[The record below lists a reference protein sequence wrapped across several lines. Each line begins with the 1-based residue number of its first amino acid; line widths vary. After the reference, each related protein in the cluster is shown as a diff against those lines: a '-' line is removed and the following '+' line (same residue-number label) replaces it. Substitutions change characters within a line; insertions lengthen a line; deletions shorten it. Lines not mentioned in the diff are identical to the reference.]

1 MAMKNIVYEVP
12 RNDKEIFVEP
22 SIDRIPDL
30 VLTNRGKMLDYR
42 FRIAG
47 IPFQTLRDKT
57 RSDIVYKSLCY
68 TRGIKSLFCENQ
80 QGVNLYVR
88 NRSQNGLLCQQ
99 GDDKSYARGMILD
112 YEAIKNIPII
122 QTGHEPVF
130 YYPGIWIKNHLVHY
144 ISEKLKG
151 LSVNMIV
158 DNDACNTGFMYM
170 PDLSQEPAVVQKV
183 MLVEGKYKMA
193 YEEIEFDDV
202 RVLMQFR
209 EEVLALFKN
218 NASCQKAKMT
228 NECIQ
233 TLFEEFMDAVIRYYN
248 RGCVDMAGLLTAA
261 RCALE
266 KEFQVDNLEVP
277 VSWICDTDGFYYFL
291 LHIIYDSIR
300 FAGIYNDKLAEYRH
314 NHKIRSKANPLPD
327 LMIMENLIEIPFWV
341 WKTGGIRSKCFVLNE
356 KESIKVTD
364 GSDSL
369 VTLGKNEEV
378 IQHISRLKALVNA
391 GIKLRPRA
399 ITTSMFSRL
408 LFSDVFIHGIGG
420 AKYDIITDEII
431 KEYFG
436 VEPPTFVTISAALF
450 LPLEAFDLD
459 IGDLQRRQHDLKDM
473 RYNPERYASK
483 EIQRDMGFMQKVE
496 EKQALVREMTGCS
509 KNDKKRYFNRIKELN
524 SLIFLRIHD
533 EVLREQEKVRVL
545 HNKLMYNEVVKFR
558 EYPIYLYPMPLL
570 QEYFLNVF
578 SGA

>member
-1 MAMKNIVYEVP
+1 MKNIVYKVP
-12 RNDKEIFVEP
+12 GNDKEMFVEP

-30 VLTNRGKMLDYR
+30 VLTNRGKILDYR

-47 IPFQTLRDKT
+47 IPFQTLRDET
-57 RSDIVYKSLCY
+57 RKDIIYKSICY

-88 NRSQNGLLCQQ
+88 NRSQNGLLYQE
-99 GDDKSYARGMILD
+99 GGDKSSVRETALD
-112 YEAIKNIPII
+112 YETIKNIPII

-151 LSVNMIV
+151 LGVNMIV

-183 MLVEGKYKMA
+183 MLVEGKHKMA
-193 YEEIEFDDV
+193 YEEIKFDDV
-202 RVLMQFR
+202 RVFMQFR
-209 EEVLALFKN
+209 EEVLVLFKN

-228 NECIQ
+228 NECMQ
-233 TLFEEFMDAVIRYYN
+233 TLFEGFMDAVIRYYN
-248 RGCVDMAGLLTAA
+248 RGCVDMAGLLTAT

-291 LHIIYDSIR
+291 LHIIYDSSR
-300 FAGIYNDKLAEYRH
+300 FTGIYNDKLAEYRYI
-314 NHKIRSKANPLPD
+314 HKIRSKANPLTD

-341 WKTGGIRSKCFVLNE
+341 WKTGGNRGKCFVLNE

-436 VEPPTFVTISAALF
+436 VDPPTFVTISAALF
-450 LPLEAFDLD
+450 LPWEAFDLD

-473 RYNPERYASK
+473 CYNPERYASK
-483 EIQRDMGFMQKVE
+483 ETQRDMGFMQKVE
-496 EKQALVREMTGCS
+496 EKQALVREMTACS
-509 KNDKKRYFNRIKELN
+509 TNDKKRYFNRIKELN
-524 SLIFLRIHD
+524 SLMFLRMHD
-533 EVLREQEKVRVL
+533 EVLRRQEEVRIM

-558 EYPIYLYPMPLL
+558 EYPIYLYSMPLL
-570 QEYFLNVF
+570 QEYFLDVF